1 MTGVAERLTDA
12 EIEAVAAYL
21 AAQPVTVAEGGQ

>member
-1 MTGVAERLTDA
+1 MTAVAERLTDA

-21 AAQPVTVAEGGQ
+21 AAQPVVLTTGGQ